1 MKKVILTSICLMV
14 TLTIIMLFVV
24 MPHTTRAVDDPPTDQ
39 NVTTA
44 IPEASTNHTIPPAIP
59 YEPMP
64 EVSHTTEDKT
74 HVLTFVGDCTLGTM
88 PDWMSYSGCFN
99 NVVGV
104 NYDHPFNAVRNY
116 FENDDCTF
124 INLEGVFANDGK
136 PEDKQFTFRGP
147 TEYVQI
153 LTGSSVEV
161 ANLSNNHT
169 YDFGQA
175 GYHSTTDLLKEQC
188 ITYVGRNE
196 TALYTTKSGLTI
208 GLYGVYFNLD
218 EKHMKND
225 IQKLKDMGADIIVA
239 AAHWGIEREY
249 INNKYQTSMAHLLI
263 DAGVDIVWGHHPHV
277 LQPIEEYNGGIIY
290 YSLGNFSFGGNHN
303 PSDKDTAI
311 IQQAI
316 IERADGTIELGS
328 MDVIPCRLSSKE
340 SYNDF
345 QPTPYN
351 TSDAG
356 YNRVLS
362 KLGLSINSDSTSGAT
377 GAPVSGDNDTSNN
390 DATTEQKPVTKP
402 AETLE
407 EKIKNGRYMLR
418 RSFGFYKGSMD
429 MQHITKIIFT
439 TEKPSAYDEKWYA
452 NLAQTS
458 DIMGYRKGKTVY
470 IVGKHIYANTYSGY
484 MFARINAYDEEL
496 WANLQ
501 SVEGLQLLNMSH
513 CTASPCMFYDQPWER
528 IDGISR
534 WDMSQS
540 TDIRMMFA
548 GCINI
553 TSLDIGNWDVSNV
566 KKFNGLFSGH
576 SWAGDMKLKYADVS
590 KWDTSSGEDMGHIF
604 YGCAQ
609 MKYIPLENWDV
620 SKNKNFSHIFAD
632 CYALETLDMSKWD
645 TSSVSNFDA
654 MFNDCHSLTVLDV
667 SMLDTSAGVQFS
679 QMFEACYNLT
689 TLIGI
694 NNWDVSNASRYAF
707 EQMFHQCKSLKTL
720 DISKWVA
727 SPDDCAWMFRGC
739 ISLQSVNMS
748 NIDMSQCTWVEEM
761 FGDCVALQTITWQQR
776 YDFTNIKGYDVM
788 YKNCTNHIKHI
799 YNNTRQDKAGVSLC
813 II

>member
-1 MKKVILTSICLMV
+1 MKKAIFVSICVMA
-14 TLTIIMLFVV
+14 TFSIIMFFVAL
-24 MPHTTRAVDDPPTDQ
+24 PHTIRAVDYPTPGQ
-39 NVTTA
+39 NITTA
-44 IPEASTNHTIPPAIP
+44 IPEASTNQTTPPVIP

-64 EVSHTTEDKT
+64 EAQRPTEEKT

-99 NVVGV
+99 NVVGE

-147 TEYVQI
+147 TEYIQI

-175 GYHSTTDLLKEQC
+175 GYDSTTNLLKENC

-196 TALYTTKSGLTI
+196 IALYTTPSGLTI

-218 EKHMKND
+218 EKHMKDD

-311 IQQAI
+311 LQQTI
-316 IERADGTIELGS
+316 IERADGTVELGS
-328 MDVIPCRLSSKE
+328 LDIIPCRLSSKE

-345 QPTPYN
+345 QPTPYH

-362 KLGLSINSDSTSGAT
+362 KLGLSNHSDSSSGAT
-377 GAPVSGDNDTSNN
+377 GDTTNGDSTDGNN
-390 DATTEQKPVTKP
+390 DASTETKPVTKP
-402 AETLE
+402 VETLE
-407 EKIKNGRYMLR
+407 EKIENGKYMLR
-418 RSFGFYKGSMD
+418 RSFGFYKGSIGMEK
-429 MQHITKIIFT
+429 ITKIIFT
-439 TEKPSAYDEKWYA
+439 TEKPSSYDEKWYA

-458 DIMGYRKGKTVY
+458 DIMGYRKGTTVY

-484 MFARINAYDEEL
+484 MFARLNSYDETL
-496 WANLQ
+496 WGSLQ
-501 SVEGLQLLNMSH
+501 SVEGLENLNMSH
-513 CTASPCMFYDQPWER
+513 CNRMPCMFYEQLWTE
-528 IDGISR
+528 INGIA
-534 WDMSQS
+534 D
-540 TDIRMMFA
+540 
-548 GCINI
+548 
-553 TSLDIGNWDVSNV
+553 WDVSNITDMTMTFAHCTNLTTLDIGKWNTSNV
-566 KKFNGLFSGH
+566 ESFSGLFSGH
-576 SWAGDMKLKYADVS
+576 SWAGDMKIKYLPIEH
-590 KWDTSSGEDMGHIF
+590 WDTSSGVDMSHIF

-609 MKYIPLENWDV
+609 LVEAPVTYWDV
-620 SKNKNFSHIFAD
+620 SKATTFSHFFAD
-632 CYALETLDMSKWD
+632 CYKLEKPNIHNWETL
-645 TSSVSNFDA
+645 SVQNFDA
-654 MFNDCHSLTVLDV
+654 FFNDCHALV
-667 SMLDTSAGVQFS
+667 SINVSYLETGTCKQFS
-679 QMFEACYNLT
+679 QMFEACHNLKE
-689 TLIGI
+689 IKGMDA
-694 NNWDVSNASRYAF
+694 WDVSNASYAAF
-707 EQMFHQCKSLKTL
+707 QQMFHACDVLESVDLSAWHST
-720 DISKWVA
+720 
-727 SPDDCAWMFRGC
+727 PDDTARMFANCYALKYVDLSG
-739 ISLQSVNMS
+739 V
-748 NIDMSQCTWVEEM
+748 DMTKCTWVQEM
-761 FGDCVALQTITWQQR
+761 FWNCYALETIIWKAE
-776 YDFTNIKGYDVM
+776 YDLSTIEGYDSMMNGCNESV
-788 YKNCTNHIKHI
+788 KQITK
-799 YNNTRQDKAGVSLC
+799 
-813 II
+813 